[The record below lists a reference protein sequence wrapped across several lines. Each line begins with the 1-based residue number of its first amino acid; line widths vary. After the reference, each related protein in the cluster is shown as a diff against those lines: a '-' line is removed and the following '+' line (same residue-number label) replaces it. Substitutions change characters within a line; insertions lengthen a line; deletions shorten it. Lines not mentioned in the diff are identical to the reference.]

1 MIRIGLNGFGRI
13 GRAITRIISNSKDI
27 KLVAV
32 NEIDDDI
39 ENLLY
44 LLKYDTTYGKF
55 TKALDLKNKNN
66 LTINNHTIHFYS
78 KSLIDK
84 VPWDKHDIDLVIDAS
99 GVEQNVI
106 NSKNILNKK
115 LEKVIQKS
123 IYQMICW

>member
-1 MIRIGLNGFGRI
+1 MNDNVIMDKKMIRIGLNGFGRI

-55 TKALDLKNKNN
+55 TK
-66 LTINNHTIHFYS
+66 
-78 KSLIDK
+78 
-84 VPWDKHDIDLVIDAS
+84 
-99 GVEQNVI
+99 
-106 NSKNILNKK
+106 NSRF
-115 LEKVIQKS
+115 EK
-123 IYQMICW
+123 